1 MSSGGRRIPL
11 PKTRLRR
18 VVYSV
23 LTVFAAMLVGTVGFH
38 YIEGMSYVNAVYFE
52 SMLATG
58 QGPPLQLN
66 TDTGK
71 IFASIMAFVSVGSV
85 LTTVVFTLGPMLTQ
99 IWREGLEHVE
109 QDARTIESEVKRRV
123 EEEEKKRRHEA

>member
-1 MSSGGRRIPL
+1 MQSGGKPVF
-11 PKTRLRR
+11 TTTALRR
-18 VVYSV
+18 VAYALSLIVIV
-23 LTVFAAMLVGTVGFH
+23 MIVGVVGFH
-38 YIEGMSYVNAVYFE
+38 YIEGMNYVNALYFE

-85 LTTVVFTLGPMLTQ
+85 LTTIVYTLGPILAS
-99 IWREGLEHVE
+99 IWREG
-109 QDARTIESEVKRRV
+109 IERV
-123 EEEEKKRRHEA
+123 EKEAKIAEKEIEGKKDQSKG

>member
-99 IWREGLEHVE
+99 IWREGLEHAE

-123 EEEEKKRRHEA
+123 EEEVAKRRHEA